1 MLSIEQS
8 LIERLPWL
16 TQHPRIRRPV
26 AGMLG
31 RLACEDG
38 FNRVLEQVA
47 GAEGFDFAERVLDVL
62 GTSYQI
68 NPRDR
73 EHIPVEGPLLV
84 VANHPLGMQDAMALV
99 QLIGSVRRDVRILGN
114 DWLSVI
120 PQLGKLLLP
129 VDVFGNGAA
138 SRLRG
143 IYRALDKDEA
153 LILFPAGEVSRM
165 GAGGVRDGRWSDG
178 FARLSMR
185 SKAPVLPVHIAARN
199 STAFYGLSM
208 LAKPLSTAMLPREA
222 VAPGRRRIGF
232 SIGAL
237 VSAEELQQRSGGSSM
252 QASKLMRRH
261 VYRVGRHR
269 GLIFG
274 GQAPLALPEPA
285 EQVAAELV
293 GAEKLAE
300 LGDGKQAWLFQ
311 GATDSVVMRE
321 IGRLRE
327 LTFRKVGEGTGAR
340 RDLDEYDP
348 HYEHLVL
355 WDSRALRIVG
365 SYRFGHGARLIAQRG
380 MKGLYSSSLFNYAPE
395 LESRLTRGLE
405 LGRSF
410 IAPAYW
416 RSRALDQLWQGIGL
430 YLQRHRDLRYLFGP
444 VSMSVKLPREAR
456 EWIAAAHQHYFGAP
470 GLAAARQPFVISP
483 EVVEGVRLALEGL
496 DASAGLGRLKHHLDA
511 LGVTMPVLY
520 RQYVDLVEP
529 DGVQFLDFGEDP
541 GFSGCVD
548 GLVLLDLASLK
559 PAKRARYLGGSE
571 YMAGLRSAEHG
582 GTADNVLPV
591 LPLSTGVPNSTA
603 ATSIVVDRLAV

>member
-8 LIERLPWL
+8 LTERLPWL
-16 TQHPRIRRPV
+16 AHHPGIRRPM

-31 RLACEDG
+31 RLADESG
-38 FNRVLEQVA
+38 FNRVLDKV
-47 GAEGFDFAERVLDVL
+47 GTNEGFDFVERVLDVL
-62 GTSYQI
+62 GTSYHV
-68 NPRDR
+68 NPRER
-73 EHIPVEGPLLV
+73 EHIPVDGPLLV
-84 VANHPLGMQDAMALV
+84 VANHPLGMQDAIALL

-114 DWLSVI
+114 DWLASV

-129 VDVFGNGAA
+129 VDVFGKGAA

-143 IYRALDKDEA
+143 IYRALSNGEA
-153 LILFPAGEVSRM
+153 LIVFPSGEVSRVR
-165 GAGGVRDGRWSDG
+165 AGGVRDGQWSDG
-178 FARLSMR
+178 FAKLALRT
-185 SKAPVLPVHIAARN
+185 KTPVLPVHVAARN
-199 STAFYGLSM
+199 SAMFYGLSM
-208 LAKPLSTAMLPREA
+208 LVKPLSTAMLPREA

-237 VSAEELQQRSGGSSM
+237 VGADELEQRSGGVPE
-252 QASKLMRRH
+252 QAAKLMRRH
-261 VYRVGRHR
+261 VYRIGRHR

-274 GQAPLALPEPA
+274 GQAPLALPELA
-285 EQVAAELV
+285 EQVNAELM
-293 GAEKLAE
+293 ASDKLAD
-300 LGDGKQAWLFQ
+300 LSDGKQAWLFK
-311 GATDSVVMRE
+311 GALDSAVMRE

-340 RDLDEYDP
+340 RDLDAYDP

-355 WDSRALRIVG
+355 WEPKSLRIVG
-365 SYRFGHGARLIAQRG
+365 SYRFGHGRRVIAERG
-380 MKGLYSSSLFNYAPE
+380 MAGLYTASLFKYSPA
-395 LESRLTRGLE
+395 LESRLAQGLE

-430 YLQRHRDLRYLFGP
+430 YLQRHRDLRYMFGP
-444 VSMSVKLPREAR
+444 VSMSVSLPREAR

-483 EVVEGVRLALEGL
+483 DVIRGVRLAFEGL
-496 DASAGLGRLKHHLDA
+496 DASAGLGKLKHHLDA

-529 DGVQFLDFGEDP
+529 EGVQFLDFGEDP

-548 GLVLLDLASLK
+548 GLVMLDLASLK
-559 PAKRARYLGGSE
+559 PAKRSRYLG
-571 YMAGLRSAEHG
+571 
-582 GTADNVLPV
+582 
-591 LPLSTGVPNSTA
+591 LSS
-603 ATSIVVDRLAV
+603 